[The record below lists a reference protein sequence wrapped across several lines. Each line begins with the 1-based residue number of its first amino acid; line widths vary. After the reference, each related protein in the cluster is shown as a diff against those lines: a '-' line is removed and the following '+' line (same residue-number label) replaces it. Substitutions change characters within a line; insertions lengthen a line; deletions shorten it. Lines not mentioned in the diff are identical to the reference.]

1 MRKLILLFLLI
12 LLLYADVYVS
22 LCCFL
27 FPLFP
32 NDRRV
37 HGVAPSTRP
46 NHLLPNKVRR
56 SQFGRGIIIAEHL
69 HSEQFGLLGDGGAS
83 NGSGGG
89 GGVGAASAA
98 ADAATFRAA
107 CSRLALAIMNCWN
120 FRFFA
125 A

>member
-1 MRKLILLFLLI
+1 MYMFPS
-12 LLLYADVYVS
+12 AVF
-22 LCCFL
+22 CFL
-27 FPLFP
+27 SSRMTDEFTALPHQRDP
-32 NDRRV
+32 IIC
-37 HGVAPSTRP
+37 P
-46 NHLLPNKVRR
+46 PNKVRR
-56 SQFGRGIIIAEHL
+56 SQFGRGIIIAEPL
-69 HSEQFGLLGDGGAS
+69 HSELFGLPRDGGANS
-83 NGSGGG
+83 GSGGG